1 MNTFVLEKLEEF
13 VTEKVTYYSVRFVD
27 NEVTEFEAFVLKHS
41 QQVNIQ
47 DEWADL
53 MLWMEERLGRRSG
66 ALKRFFRHEGKADAL
81 PPDAQYLDINYD
93 HSIRLYCLRISDHV
107 VVLFNGGIKTAQ
119 KAQDCPTVKPHFTNA
134 QYFAAA
140 ITKAMSGRD
149 REVGL
154 SADEFDLEYDE
165 ETEFGS

>member
-1 MNTFVLEKLEEF
+1 MNTFVLEKLEEL

-27 NEVTEFEAFVLKHS
+27 KEVTEFEAFVLKHS
-41 QQVNIQ
+41 QQANIQ

-81 PPDAQYLDINYD
+81 PPEAQYLDIDYEQN
-93 HSIRLYCLRISDHV
+93 IRLYCLRISDHV

-119 KAQDCPTVKPHFTNA
+119 KAQDCPRVKPHFANA
-134 QYFAAA
+134 QYFAAT
-140 ITKAMSGRD
+140 ITKSMSGRD
-149 REVGL
+149 REIGL
-154 SADEFDLEYDE
+154 SADEFELEYDE
-165 ETEFGS
+165 ETEFGT

>member
-13 VTEKVTYYSVRFVD
+13 DTDKVTYYSVRFLD
-27 NEVTEFEAFVLKHS
+27 KEITEFEEFVLKHA
-41 QQVNIQ
+41 QQPSIQ

-66 ALKRFFRHEGKADAL
+66 ALKHLFRHEGKADGL
-81 PPDAQYLDINYD
+81 PPSAQYLDIDYEQN
-93 HSIRLYCLRISDHV
+93 IRLYCLRISDHV
-107 VVLFNGGIKTAQ
+107 VVLFNGGIKTEH
-119 KAQDCPTVKPHFTNA
+119 KAQDCPTVKPHFINA
-134 QYFAAA
+134 QYFAAT

-149 REVGL
+149 REISL
-154 SADEFDLEYDE
+154 SVDECELEFDG